1 MHVCIHVCMC
11 VRMYVYVCMYAC
23 TRIEFCFVLGQ
34 GKCCLG
40 FIRNVSGTK
49 ARCRGTKP
57 NISLKAGAPR
67 QLNLYQV
74 FTEKLMV
81 LLLKD

>member
-1 MHVCIHVCMC
+1 MHVCMYVCVCMYVY
-11 VRMYVYVCMYAC
+11 VRMYVYVCMY
-23 TRIEFCFVLGQ
+23 IQKIVLGQ
-34 GKCCLG
+34 GKCCLV

-67 QLNLYQV
+67 QLNCLSS
-74 FTEKLMV
+74 FHGNN
-81 LLLKD
+81 